1 MAGRLTKLAGSMI
14 LCLLLVAGCGNMN
27 KADKIKEYIENNRN
41 DEAIAIIESGYN
53 VNRVNEVSELLYY
66 VFTQGGHTEET
77 PLYIACRVGN
87 KEMIFY
93 LLENGADPN
102 LKNEGCSYPLEKYIK
117 EHGGEDD
124 GVIEAFVA
132 AGADVNLGRLA
143 TPFCAVM
150 NRFDGADK
158 EQQDIYEKQ
167 AVFMLE
173 HGANWRCEPE
183 SALDQFE
190 GYTPIH
196 FIAMTDRA
204 DTMARFL
211 QYDDARKYID
221 AKDRF
226 GDTAIMNAAR
236 NHKETAYQMLLDFGA
251 DPTIE
256 DRYGKTA
263 LDYMSE

>member
-1 MAGRLTKLAGSMI
+1 MKLHD
-14 LCLLLVAGCGNMN
+14 C
-27 KADKIKEYIENNRN
+27 IENNRN
-41 DEAIAIIESGYN
+41 DEAIEIIEKGYK
-53 VNRVNEVSELLYY
+53 VNRVHRISGLLYY
-66 VFTQGGHTEET
+66 VFTQGGSMEET
-77 PLYIACRVGN
+77 PLYTACRVGN

-93 LLENGADPN
+93 LLENGADPD
-102 LKNEGCSYPLEKYIK
+102 LTTAGCSYPLETYIK
-117 EHGGEDD
+117 GYGGEDD
-124 GVIEAFVA
+124 GVIEAFVE

-150 NRFDGADK
+150 NRFHGADK
-158 EQQDIYEKQ
+158 EVQDIYEKQ
-167 AVFMLE
+167 AIYMLE
-173 HGANWRCEPE
+173 HGANWYCEPK

-196 FIAMTDRA
+196 CIALTDRT
-204 DTMARFL
+204 DTMERFL

-236 NHKETAYQMLLDFGA
+236 NHHDATYQMLLDFGA